1 MKGKTTVAPVR
12 DYMKFIAFTGVLVFA
27 VALSGGNL
35 NYEWNWD
42 RVPDYILLF
51 HERGISAGPLLKGFL
66 VTVKISLLSMFFAF
80 IIAVV
85 IALFRLSGS
94 FTARFISYWY
104 IETIRNTPLLIQIF
118 FMYFVIAPIL
128 DVNAFFSAVIALAL
142 FEGAYASEIFRAGI
156 LSIRKGQ
163 WEAACSL
170 GLSRLQSYRY
180 VILPQALRRVLPP
193 LTGQGVS
200 LIKDSALVSTVSI
213 FDLTMQ
219 GQKIVSETFLTFEIW
234 FTVAFIYLIMTGSLS
249 MFSSWLERRYAVK

>member
-1 MKGKTTVAPVR
+1 MGRDTPVR
-12 DYMKFIAFTGVLVFA
+12 EYLKFLAFTGVLVFA
-27 VALSGGNL
+27 AALSAGNL
-35 NYEWNWD
+35 SYEWHWN
-42 RVPDYILLF
+42 RIPTYVLSV
-51 HERGISAGPLLKGFL
+51 HEGSITPGPLVRGLW
-66 VTVKISLLSMFFAF
+66 VTIQISVLSMFFAF

-85 IALFRLSGS
+85 TALFRLSSS

-128 DVNAFFSAVIALAL
+128 DINAFFSAVIALAL

-163 WEAACSL
+163 WEAASSL

-219 GQKIVSETFLTFEIW
+219 GQKIVSETFLTFEVW

-249 MFSSWLERRYAVK
+249 MFSAWLERRYFTG

>member
-1 MKGKTTVAPVR
+1 MGTATPVR
-12 DYMKFIAFTGVLVFA
+12 EYVKFLAFTGVLVFA
-27 VALSGGNL
+27 AALSAGNL
-35 NYEWNWD
+35 TYEWQWN
-42 RVPDYILLF
+42 RIPGYILSVY
-51 HERGISAGPLLKGFL
+51 EGSVTAGPLLKGL
-66 VTVKISLLSMFFAF
+66 WVTIQISILSMIFAF

-85 IALFRLSGS
+85 TAIFRLTSS

-118 FMYFVIAPIL
+118 FMYFVIAPIFNI
-128 DVNAFFSAVIALAL
+128 NAFFSAVIALSV

-163 WEAACSL
+163 WEAAYSL
-170 GLSRLQSYRY
+170 GLSSIQSYRY
-180 VILPQALRRVLPP
+180 VILPQAFRRILPP

-249 MFSSWLERRYAVK
+249 IFSAWLGKRYSVS

>member
-1 MKGKTTVAPVR
+1 MTGKTTDAPVR
-12 DYMKFIAFTGVLVFA
+12 DYMKFLSFTGVLVFA

-35 NYEWNWD
+35 NYEWDWS
-42 RVPDYILLF
+42 RIPAYILRF
-51 HERGISAGPLLKGFL
+51 SENGISPGPLLKGLL
-66 VTVKISLLSMFFAF
+66 VTVEISLISMFFAF
-80 IIAVV
+80 IIAV
-85 IALFRLSGS
+85 ITALFRLSGS
-94 FTARFISYWY
+94 FTARIISYWY
-104 IETIRNTPLLIQIF
+104 IEIIRNTPLLIQIF

-128 DVNAFFSAVIALAL
+128 DINAFFSAVIALAL

-180 VILPQALRRVLPP
+180 VILPQAIRRVLPP

-234 FTVAFIYLIMTGSLS
+234 FTVAFIYLLMTGSLS
-249 MFSSWLERRYAVK
+249 MFSSWLEKRYAVR

>member
-1 MKGKTTVAPVR
+1 MTIKERETPVR
-12 DYMKFIAFTGVLVFA
+12 DYFRFLIFTGVLVFA
-27 VALSGGNL
+27 AALSGGNL

-42 RVPDYILLF
+42 RVPEYIF
-51 HERGISAGPLLKGFL
+51 GYGDRGIYAGPLVKGL
-66 VTVKISLLSMFFAF
+66 VVTVEISLLSMIIAF

-85 IALFRLSGS
+85 TALFRLSGS

-128 DVNAFFSAVIALAL
+128 DINAFFSAVIALAL

-234 FTVAFIYLIMTGSLS
+234 FTVALIYLLMTGSLS
-249 MFSSWLERRYAVK
+249 MFSSWLEKRYAVK